1 MSLNLPELTPAVAD
15 GAGSGDSADASA
27 AAAPRARRRGGR
39 AALVW
44 RRYRRNTPAVAG
56 LVVFALLVLFSLFGG
71 LLSPYDHTEVDF
83 AALTQGPSL
92 DHPLGTTAGGNDVY
106 AQAVHGLQ
114 RSLAIAVSV
123 SLLTTL
129 IAAVVGAGAA
139 YLGGGRSW
147 ARRGERALLVV
158 IHFLMV
164 VPSFLLLALASQW
177 GGGDYRVLI
186 VALTVLGWMTT
197 ARVVYTVATALRER
211 EYVSAARF
219 MGVPGPAI
227 VFRHLIPNIGSLLI
241 VTFTLNVVN
250 TVQGETALSFIG
262 FGVQIPDV
270 SLGTML
276 ADGANSMATAPWIF
290 IVPSVLLVLVTASLA
305 FVGDGLRDALDP
317 TSAAGGRA

>member
-1 MSLNLPELTPAVAD
+1 MSLNMPELAPTVSDGAD
-15 GAGSGDSADASA
+15 GAPGPG
-27 AAAPRARRRGGR
+27 APRRRRGAR

-44 RRYRRNTPAVAG
+44 RRYRRNWPAMAG
-56 LVVFALLVLFSLFGG
+56 LVVFGLLVLFSLVGG
-71 LLSPYDHTEVDF
+71 FLSPYDHTDVDF
-83 AALTQGPSL
+83 AALTAAPSL

-114 RSLAIAVSV
+114 RSLTIAVTV

-139 YLGGGRSW
+139 YLGGGRTW
-147 ARRGERALLVV
+147 ARRGERVLLTVV
-158 IHFLMV
+158 HFLMV
-164 VPSFLLLALASQW
+164 VPSFLILALASQW
-177 GGGDYRVLI
+177 GSGDYRILI
-186 VALTVLGWMTT
+186 VALTLLGWMTT
-197 ARVVYTVATALRER
+197 ARVVWTVATTLRER

-219 MGVPGPAI
+219 MGVSGPGI

-241 VTFTLNVVN
+241 VTFTLNVAS
-250 TVQGETALSFIG
+250 TVQSETALSFIG

-276 ADGANSMATAPWIF
+276 ADGGSSMATAPWIF
-290 IVPSVLLVLVTASLA
+290 IVPSVLLVLLTASLA

-317 TSAAGGRA
+317 TSRAGGSA